1 MSERKPIKIND
12 EEVIRQQKYI
22 DAIRKINDE
31 HFDSTGV
38 RKKHLTVTFG
48 CQMNEHDS
56 EKLDEMVLK
65 MGYELTD
72 DINEADSVI
81 INTCA
86 VRENAELKVFG
97 NLGSLKTIKSTNKD
111 MKISVCG
118 CMMQQPHIVE
128 EIKKKYRHVDL
139 VFGTHNIFRYPQML
153 YKNIETKKS
162 VIDIWD
168 IDGEVVEGFEAK
180 RKYELKAFVNVT
192 FGCNNFC
199 TYCIVPYTRGRER
212 SRRPKDVIAEVKD
225 LAKNGTKEVTLL
237 GQNVN
242 SYGNTFEEKFS
253 FADLLRE
260 LNKIEG
266 IERFRFMTSH
276 PKDLSDELIE
286 AIKDCDKVCPQIHL
300 PFQAGSNKIL
310 KAMNRN
316 YTKEHYL
323 NLIEKIKTAVPDAA
337 FTTDIM
343 VGFPGETDE
352 DFEHTMEIVKKVRYD
367 SAFTFIYSVRKGTKA
382 EIMDNHVPKEDT
394 RRRFDRLLKEVNQ
407 ISKEINMSYIG
418 KEVKVLVEDLS
429 RTNEKRVAGR
439 TPQGKL
445 VNLEGS
451 KDLIGK
457 VVKVKITEAKM
468 HSLNG
473 VLA

>member
-1 MSERKPIKIND
+1 SERKPIKIND

-97 NLGSLKTIKSTNKD
+97 NLGHLKAIKSTNKD

-128 EIKKKYRHVDL
+128 EIKTKYRHVDL

-162 VIDIWD
+162 IIDVWD

-212 SRRPKDVIAEVKD
+212 SRRPKDVIEEVKD

-260 LNKIEG
+260 LNKIDG

-286 AIKDCDKVCPQIHL
+286 AIKDCNKVCPQIHL

-352 DFEHTMEIVKKVRYD
+352 DFEHTMDVVKKVKYD

-382 EIMDNHVPKEDT
+382 EKMDNHVPKEDT
-394 RRRFDRLLKEVNQ
+394 KRRFDRLLKEVNE
-407 ISKEINMSYIG
+407 ISKEINLSYIG
-418 KEVKVLVEDLS
+418 KEVEVLVEDLS

-445 VNLEGS
+445 VNLDGS

-473 VLA
+473 ILA

>member
-65 MGYELTD
+65 MGYELTE

-97 NLGSLKTIKSTNKD
+97 NLGNLKTIKSTNKD

-128 EIKKKYRHVDL
+128 EIKTKYRHVDL

-162 VIDIWD
+162 VIDVWD

-212 SRRPKDVIAEVKD
+212 SRRPEDVIAEVKD

-407 ISKEINMSYIG
+407 ISKEINLSYIG
-418 KEVKVLVEDLS
+418 KEVEVLVEDLS

-457 VVKVKITEAKM
+457 VVKVRITEAKM

>member
-97 NLGSLKTIKSTNKD
+97 NLGNLKTIKSTNKD

-128 EIKKKYRHVDL
+128 EIKTKYRHVDL

-162 VIDIWD
+162 VIDVWD

-212 SRRPKDVIAEVKD
+212 SRRPEDVIAEVKD

-407 ISKEINMSYIG
+407 ISKEINLSYIG
-418 KEVKVLVEDLS
+418 KEVEVLVEDLS

-457 VVKVKITEAKM
+457 VVKVRITEAKM

>member
-31 HFDSTGV
+31 HFDSTGE